1 MEMIVG
7 SRPWRSIH
15 CERHFLW
22 GSLPPHPAHST
33 SDTQPIIEESRP
45 RDQPG
50 GGGSCATVTLRS
62 LLTNQAGICYYS
74 RIVCQ
79 KRRRRQL
86 READVVVRLRL
97 SDALRERLALA
108 AALHGPAFQAAGAA
122 MDPAL
127 ANQLQ
132 EAVRGA

>member
-1 MEMIVG
+1 M
-7 SRPWRSIH
+7 
-15 CERHFLW
+15 
-22 GSLPPHPAHST
+22 
-33 SDTQPIIEESRP
+33 
-45 RDQPG
+45 
-50 GGGSCATVTLRS
+50 
-62 LLTNQAGICYYS
+62 
-74 RIVCQ
+74 
-79 KRRRRQL
+79 
-86 READVVVRLRL
+86 VVRLRL